1 MFDRIYAIGLNT
13 FREAVRDRVLYG
25 VLGLASA
32 ILIFTLALGELSLD
46 QQRRVVMDVG
56 LASISLF
63 SVIIATF
70 LGSSLL
76 YKEIEKKTL
85 YVILPKP
92 IRRSEFLLG
101 KYLGITLT
109 GATFVALMGSIL
121 LWVMSVQADASL
133 VWLVVCP
140 SVLALGLG
148 LGLWRAHDR
157 TAVLLPFAVCA
168 LVCTAALAST
178 TDAPVWPVLAAYLLN
193 LGEVLLLTAVAL
205 LFSSFSTPFLT
216 GAFTAG
222 VWVLGRSAGSMA
234 QMNSSAL
241 SGGMKSVLH
250 FLAEITPNF
259 DLFVPPHRT
268 LTVHTAAM
276 GPAGY
281 LVHAMGYSVLYS
293 ALLLTFATLI
303 FRRRD
308 FL

>member
-1 MFDRIYAIGLNT
+1 MLGRVYAIALNT

-25 VLGLASA
+25 VLGLACA
-32 ILIFTLALGELSLD
+32 ILVFTLALGELSLD

-63 SVIIATF
+63 SVVIAIF

-92 IRRSEFLLG
+92 IRRSEFLVG

-109 GATFVALMGSIL
+109 GAVFVALMGSIL
-121 LWVMSVQADASL
+121 LWVMAIQGDTPL
-133 VWLVVCP
+133 LWLVACP
-140 SVLALGLG
+140 ALLLLGLG

-157 TAVLLPFAVCA
+157 TAVVPPFALLSLACM
-168 LVCTAALAST
+168 AALLST
-178 TDAPVWPVLAAYLLN
+178 TGAPLGAVLASYVLN
-193 LGEVLLLTAVAL
+193 IGEVMLLTAVAL

-222 VWVLGRSAGSMA
+222 VWLLGRSAASMA
-234 QMNSSAL
+234 HMRSSML
-241 SGGMKSVLH
+241 SDGMKSMLRVM
-250 FLAEITPNF
+250 AQVTPNF
-259 DLFVPPHRT
+259 DLFVPPHQAL
-268 LTVHTAAM
+268 LTSSASL
-276 GPAGY
+276 GPVGY
-281 LVHAMGYSVLYS
+281 VASAMGYALFYS
-293 ALLLTFATLI
+293 TLLLTVAALI